1 MATMKFRIEAD
12 HTADVIKEL
21 NEKIDVALTKCGIV
35 AENYA
40 VQEIENNPRRV
51 DTGLLRNSITYAL
64 HGKSANKGSYH
75 SDDNSKS
82 GSYSG
87 TADDSKNAV
96 YIGSNVEYAAYVHY
110 GTTRMTPNRFLE
122 NAMERHQEEY
132 KNIIQSELSS
142 T

>member
-1 MATMKFRIEAD
+1 MATMNFKIESDHSAD
-12 HTADVIKEL
+12 AIKEL
-21 NEKIDVALTKCGIV
+21 NEKIDIALTKCGIV

-87 TADDSKNAV
+87 TADDGKNAV
-96 YIGSNVEYAAYVHY
+96 YIGSNVEYAQYVHY
-110 GTTRMTPNRFLE
+110 GTTRMIPNRFLE
-122 NAMERHQEEY
+122 NAVEKHQDEY
-132 KNIIQSELSS
+132 KNIIKTELSN
-142 T
+142 

>member
-1 MATMKFRIEAD
+1 MARTAFRVQAD
-12 HTADVIKEL
+12 HSADAIREL

-51 DTGLLRNSITYAL
+51 DTGLLRNSITYAV
-64 HGKSANKGSYH
+64 HGESPNKSSYR
-75 SDDNSKS
+75 SDDGTKS

-87 TADDSKNAV
+87 TAEDKPNTV
-96 YIGSNVEYAAYVHY
+96 FIGTNVEYAQYVHY
-110 GTTRMTPNRFLE
+110 GTTRMIPNRFLE
-122 NAMERHQEEY
+122 NAIERHQDEY